1 MSEVTL
7 ALVLVMVAAITPLLS
22 LTVEPLSIRLTCARA
37 DNPQSNTVQ
46 LHIRAK
52 RGDLIL
58 NRLDSICF
66 ELLPDPELRRG
77 MIPVHPLTPQ
87 WTKGS
92 SRPNPPRPAFL
103 AFPGE
108 PALPTGNHSLAPLHP
123 LGVQRLWWQ
132 V

>member
-22 LTVEPLSIRLTCARA
+22 LTVDPLSIRHTCARA

-77 MIPVHPLTPQ
+77 MTPVHPLTPQ

-92 SRPNPPRPAFL
+92 SRPNPPRAAFL
-103 AFPGE
+103 AFPVAR
-108 PALPTGNHSLAPLHP
+108 ALRTRNQSLAARHALA
-123 LGVQRLWWQ
+123 
-132 V
+132 

>member
-22 LTVEPLSIRLTCARA
+22 LTVDPLSIRHTCARA

-77 MIPVHPLTPQ
+77 IVPVHPPPPPCDKHVTM
-87 WTKGS
+87 
-92 SRPNPPRPAFL
+92 PNPPPPAL
-103 AFPGE
+103 LTIPLT
-108 PALPTGNHSLAPLHP
+108 PALPTCNH
-123 LGVQRLWWQ
+123 Q
-132 V
+132 

>member
-22 LTVEPLSIRLTCARA
+22 LTVDPLSIRLTCARA

-77 MIPVHPLTPQ
+77 MIPVRPLPPQ
-87 WTKGS
+87 SAKGS
-92 SRPNPPRPAFL
+92 STPNHPSAAVPPLPA
-103 AFPGE
+103 AR
-108 PALPTGNHSLAPLHP
+108 S
-123 LGVQRLWWQ
+123 
-132 V
+132 